1 MTDPHACARE
11 CVGWSAFLAFL
22 ASAGH
27 ESSLESSA
35 GQDSWK
41 AVRGSEVALAPGWL
55 ALQRHEEYF
64 WKYVGRSAWARPT
77 EEMWGLATAQ
87 AGLELA
93 LCSSESPEGI
103 LGAKRG
109 AELASAGEKTEMMGN
124 VAAAAHRG
132 RINF

>member
-1 MTDPHACARE
+1 MMLMLT
-11 CVGWSAFLAFL
+11 VGWSAFLAF
-22 ASAGH
+22 SARAEH
-27 ESSLESSA
+27 ESSLESFA
-35 GQDSWK
+35 GQDSWI
-41 AVRGSEVALAPGWL
+41 AVRGREVALAPGWL

-64 WKYVGRSAWARPT
+64 WKYVRRSAWARPT

-103 LGAKRG
+103 IGTKRG
-109 AELASAGEKTEMMGN
+109 AELASTGEKTEMIGK
-124 VAAAAHRG
+124 VAAAVHGG